1 MGNLMRLDFSMARLK
16 WGACYGAK
24 ETKAVGYPSFK

>member
-1 MGNLMRLDFSMARLK
+1 MGNLMRLDFGMARLK
-16 WGACYGAK
+16 WVHATER